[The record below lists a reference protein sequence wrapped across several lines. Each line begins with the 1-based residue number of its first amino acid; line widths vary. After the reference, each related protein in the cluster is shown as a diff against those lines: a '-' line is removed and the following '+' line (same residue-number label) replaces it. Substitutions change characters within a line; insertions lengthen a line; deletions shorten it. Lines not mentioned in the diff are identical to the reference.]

1 MEATMSAT
9 SKVAMRKKK
18 TRMFETYML
27 KIIKKISETN
37 GITNNAKQQL
47 NSIVSS
53 LAKLI
58 ADTAINLT
66 QISKKKTMS
75 EKEVTNAV
83 KIILPNDFSKNIMI
97 ISENSIQKYNSAEN
111 VKSSRQEK
119 AGIIFPPSLTE
130 KYLRGFGNSKLM
142 VTESAPLYLAIALEY
157 LTEEVLK
164 NAVEYIKDKKH
175 IRISVRDL
183 EMGVRTDTEL
193 HKFFTKNNITF
204 LGGGVVPYIHPS
216 LFVKKPRKTNKVNKS
231 EEEKSEERKKHRFR
245 PGTVALREIK
255 RYQKA
260 SNCLTLAKFP
270 FQKLV
275 RDSVVKHVGEDSIK
289 ISKDVFIIVQY
300 FIEQVVIDI
309 LHHANFAAIHAGR
322 IKMMPNDI
330 TFVDFLLNKTSDNPY
345 ENSVSASNPLELE
358 QLTEEDDEED
368 EEDQIEDKE

>member
-358 QLTEEDDEED
+358 QLTEEDEED
-368 EEDQIEDKE
+368 DEDQIEDKE

>member
-358 QLTEEDDEED
+358 QLTEEDEEED

>member
-345 ENSVSASNPLELE
+345 ENSISASNPLELE

-368 EEDQIEDKE
+368 DEDQIEDKE

>member
-1 MEATMSAT
+1 MEATMTAT
-9 SKVAMRKKK
+9 PKVATKKKK

-27 KIIKKISETN
+27 KIVKKISETN

-66 QISKKKTMS
+66 EVSKKKTMS

-83 KIILPNDFSKNIMI
+83 KIILPTDFSKNIMI
-97 ISENSIQKYNSAEN
+97 ISENSINKYNSAEN

-119 AGIIFPPSLTE
+119 AGIIIPPSLSE
-130 KYLRGFGNSKLM
+130 KYLRSFGNSKLM
-142 VTESAPLYLAIALEY
+142 VTDSAPVYLAVALEY
-157 LTEEVLK
+157 FTEEILK

-183 EMGVRTDTEL
+183 EMSVRTDTEL
-193 HKFFTKNNITF
+193 HRFFTRNNITF
-204 LGGGVVPYIHPS
+204 LGGGVVPYIHPT
-216 LFVKKPRKTNKVNKS
+216 LFSKKPRKTNKTAKT
-231 EEEKSEERKKHRFR
+231 EEEKTDEKRKHRFR

-275 RDSVVKHVGEDSIK
+275 RDSVVKHVGDDTIK
-289 ISKDVFIIVQY
+289 ISKDVFIIIQY
-300 FIEQVVIDI
+300 FIEQMVIDI
-309 LHHANFAAIHAGR
+309 LHNANFAAIHAGR
-322 IKMMPNDI
+322 IKLMSTDI
-330 TFVDFLLNKTSDNPY
+330 SFVNFLMNKTTVNPY
-345 ENSVSASNPLELE
+345 ENNTNQSGPLELE
-358 QLTEEDDEED
+358 QLSEDDDED
-368 EEDQIEDKE
+368 EEEEVNEE

>member
-1 MEATMSAT
+1 
-9 SKVAMRKKK
+9 
-18 TRMFETYML
+18 
-27 KIIKKISETN
+27 
-37 GITNNAKQQL
+37 
-47 NSIVSS
+47 
-53 LAKLI
+53 
-58 ADTAINLT
+58 
-66 QISKKKTMS
+66 
-75 EKEVTNAV
+75 
-83 KIILPNDFSKNIMI
+83 
-97 ISENSIQKYNSAEN
+97 
-111 VKSSRQEK
+111 
-119 AGIIFPPSLTE
+119 
-130 KYLRGFGNSKLM
+130 
-142 VTESAPLYLAIALEY
+142 
-157 LTEEVLK
+157 
-164 NAVEYIKDKKH
+164 
-175 IRISVRDL
+175 
-183 EMGVRTDTEL
+183 MGVRTDTEL

>member
-358 QLTEEDDEED
+358 QLTEEDDED
-368 EEDQIEDKE
+368 DQEDQIEDKE

>member
-83 KIILPNDFSKNIMI
+83 KIILPSDFSKNIMI

-358 QLTEEDDEED
+358 QLIEEEDDED
-368 EEDQIEDKE
+368 EDQIEDKE

>member
-142 VTESAPLYLAIALEY
+142 VTESAPLYLTIALEY

-358 QLTEEDDEED
+358 QLTEEDEEED

>member
-37 GITNNAKQQL
+37 GVTNNAKQQL
-47 NSIVSS
+47 NSIVGS

-83 KIILPNDFSKNIMI
+83 KIILPSDFSKNIMI
-97 ISENSIQKYNSAEN
+97 ISENCIKKYNSAEN
-111 VKSSRQEK
+111 MKSSRQEK

-175 IRISVRDL
+175 VRISVRDL

-193 HKFFTKNNITF
+193 QKFFTKNNITF

-216 LFVKKPRKTNKVNKS
+216 LFVKKPRKTNKVIKL

-358 QLTEEDDEED
+358 QLTEEEEED
-368 EEDQIEDKE
+368 DEDQIEEKE

>member
-1 MEATMSAT
+1 MSAT

>member
-1 MEATMSAT
+1 MEATMTAT
-9 SKVAMRKKK
+9 SKVAMKKKK

-27 KIIKKISETN
+27 KIIKKLSETN

-47 NSIVSS
+47 NSVVSS

-66 QISKKKTMS
+66 EISKKKTMS

-83 KIILPNDFSKNIMI
+83 KIILPADFSKNIMI

-119 AGIIFPPSLTE
+119 AGIILPPSLTE
-130 KYLRGFGNSKLM
+130 KYLRSFGNSKLM
-142 VTESAPLYLAIALEY
+142 VTETAPLYLAIALEY
-157 LTEEVLK
+157 FTEEVLK
-164 NAVEYIKDKKH
+164 NALEYIKDKKH
-175 IRISVRDL
+175 IRVSVRDL

-216 LFVKKPRKTNKVNKS
+216 LFSKKPRKTYKTLKT

-275 RDSVVKHVGEDSIK
+275 RDSVLKYVGEDTIK

-300 FIEQVVIDI
+300 FIEQMVIDI

-322 IKMMPNDI
+322 IKLMPSDI
-330 TFVDFLLNKTSDNPY
+330 TFVDFLMNKTSLNPY
-345 ENSVSASNPLELE
+345 ENSVNESNPLELE
-358 QLTEEDDEED
+358 QLSEED
-368 EEDQIEDKE
+368 EEDEQE

>member
-1 MEATMSAT
+1 MEATMTAT
-9 SKVAMRKKK
+9 PKVATKKKK

-27 KIIKKISETN
+27 KIVKKISETN

-66 QISKKKTMS
+66 EVSKKKTMS

-83 KIILPNDFSKNIMI
+83 KIILPTDFSKNIMI
-97 ISENSIQKYNSAEN
+97 ISENSIEKYNSAEN

-119 AGIIFPPSLTE
+119 AGIILPPSLTE
-130 KYLRGFGNSKLM
+130 KYLRSFGNSKLM

-157 LTEEVLK
+157 FTEEVLK
-164 NAVEYIKDKKH
+164 NAIEYLKDKKH

-183 EMGVRTDTEL
+183 EMGVRTDVEL
-193 HKFFTKNNITF
+193 HKFFTKNNIKF

-216 LFVKKPRKTNKVNKS
+216 LFSKKPRKTNKNAKT
-231 EEEKSEERKKHRFR
+231 EDDKTDERKKHRFR

-275 RDSVVKHVGEDSIK
+275 RDSVLKNVGDDTIK

-300 FIEQVVIDI
+300 FIEQLVIDI
-309 LHHANFAAIHAGR
+309 LHHANFAAIHSGR
-322 IKMMPNDI
+322 IKLMPNDI
-330 TFVDFLLNKTSDNPY
+330 TFVDFLMNKTSINPY
-345 ENSVSASNPLELE
+345 ENSVNESNPLELE
-358 QLTEEDDEED
+358 QLSEEEDDED
-368 EEDQIEDKE
+368 QVVEE

>member
-358 QLTEEDDEED
+358 QLTAEDDED
-368 EEDQIEDKE
+368 DQEDQIEDEE

>member
-1 MEATMSAT
+1 MEATMTAT
-9 SKVAMRKKK
+9 SKVAMKKKK

-27 KIIKKISETN
+27 KIVKKLSDTN

-66 QISKKKTMS
+66 EISKKKTMS

-83 KIILPNDFSKNIMI
+83 KIILPVDFSKNIMI

-358 QLTEEDDEED
+358 QLTEEEEED
-368 EEDQIEDKE
+368 DEDQIEDKE